1 MIHSDHIHNN
11 LKSGRHLLASI
22 LLNFII
28 TIAQVVGGLL
38 SNSLALLS
46 DSLHNLSDVIA
57 LIISYLALLIGRWG
71 NYLRRTFGYKRVEI
85 LAALANTTILIIVAF
100 FLFREAYFRLFEPV
114 VVNTTIMGLIAF
126 VGLLANLGSALL
138 LKKDALTN
146 INIKSAYLHLISD
159 TVTSVAVILGAI
171 IIQFLHIYYVDAIL
185 TFLIGG
191 YVLFSSYKI
200 LREALSILMQSAPKI
215 GRAHV

>member
-1 MIHSDHIHNN
+1 
-11 LKSGRHLLASI
+11 
-22 LLNFII
+22 
-28 TIAQVVGGLL
+28 
-38 SNSLALLS
+38 
-46 DSLHNLSDVIA
+46 
-57 LIISYLALLIGRWG
+57 
-71 NYLRRTFGYKRVEI
+71 
-85 LAALANTTILIIVAF
+85 
-100 FLFREAYFRLFEPV
+100 
-114 VVNTTIMGLIAF
+114 MGLIAF

-200 LREALSILMQSAPKI
+200 LREALSILMQSAPEHIDILELKERIEKI
-215 GRAHV
+215 PEVNNIHHVHLWRLSDQDVLFEGHVDLERNYTVAETDIIRSNIEKILRSQYNIDHVTIQIEFGCCPEKDVIKKI